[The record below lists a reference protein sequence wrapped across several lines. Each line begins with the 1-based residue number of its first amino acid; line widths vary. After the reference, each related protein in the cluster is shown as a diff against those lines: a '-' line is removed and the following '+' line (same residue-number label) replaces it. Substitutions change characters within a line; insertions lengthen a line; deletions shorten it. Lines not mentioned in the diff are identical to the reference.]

1 MTLDRAAVLGFL
13 GSLAYGFVRRSMRMR
28 RGADFDPIREQ
39 VARGE
44 RAIFAFFHGQ
54 LAMMERPYPEGG
66 PGLSIQVSRSRDGE
80 IVSRALAPYRIRA
93 VRGSSSR
100 GGVASLRA
108 LVEEL
113 EGGRDLG
120 FACDGPRGPR
130 HVVKP
135 GVVHA
140 AMLCGAPIFPLAACP
155 RWRFVFA
162 RSWDR
167 FTIPLPG
174 SAVYYAVGA
183 PLRVPR
189 DAGDEALESARAR
202 LEGELRRLST
212 VAEQRAGHGC

>member
-1 MTLDRAAVLGFL
+1 VTLNRVAILGFL
-13 GSLAYGFVRRSMRMR
+13 GSLVYGLVTRSMRMR
-28 RGADFDPIREQ
+28 RGPDFDPIREQ

-80 IVSRALAPYRIRA
+80 IVSRALAPYRVQA
-93 VRGSSSR
+93 VRGSSSS
-100 GGVASLRA
+100 GGAASLRA
-108 LVEEL
+108 LVDAL

-130 HVVKP
+130 HVVKS
-135 GVVHA
+135 GVVYA
-140 AMLCGAPIFPLAACP
+140 AMMSGAPIFPLAACP
-155 RWRFVFA
+155 RWRFVFE

-174 SAVYYAVGA
+174 SEVYYAVGA
-183 PLRVPR
+183 PIRLDR
-189 DAGDEALESARAR
+189 DADDEALEAARAR
-202 LEGELRRLST
+202 LEGELRRLTELAS
-212 VAEQRAGHGC
+212 QRAGHA